1 MPSSHKIQ
9 DLENKFA
16 ALQTE
21 LFQTLKNLKSELE
34 TSNRELVSV
43 NRRLELVIEGVNFG
57 IWEWRAEERHN
68 LYLSDSCL
76 KMLELEREDAKPT
89 FLQIKSLLFPQDKE
103 KLKALTERHIRF
115 DEKMQIDLRIKVG
128 ADYKWFR
135 VHGKCEKD
143 AQGQPLRMAGS
154 ISDIDVE
161 KSDQIEKQQLYDEL
175 MATNEELSAMNDTF
189 VEMNEK
195 LRIAN
200 EVITQQA
207 ADLVRQTEG
216 RLQKILETLAD
227 SIWTLD
233 LKTGQLQF
241 LNSAVESIT
250 GYKRDFLEKN
260 IRFDTEENVLHL
272 QEKSLLPFAQIV
284 HEKDRENVLNALQL
298 SKSSPAADVT
308 FRIFRKDGKI
318 AWLWLQT
325 WLVLSEEGEPLQVS
339 GMISDIT
346 AQKEAELARILSE
359 ESFRQTMEK
368 MRLICVGLDTEGKV
382 NFVNDFALERLGYL
396 RKEVIGS
403 SWFDNFLPPEESARV
418 KAVFTE
424 KIAQNRAVDYNFEN
438 AILTKGGRSRLIAW
452 NNTTLRDIQGKIIGT
467 VSIGQDI
474 SEQRQAENEKKE
486 AIQQLIQQNKNLRD
500 FSYITS
506 HNLRAPVAR
515 ILGLTA
521 VLNEEEIKDEWNKTV
536 IAHLKTSAQSLDE
549 VIKDLAKILEVR
561 TKIDEKRERVRFS
574 EVFQQTLENLR
585 DHVLKHQ
592 VEVFTD
598 FTQIDDFF
606 AVKSYIQSIFFNLIS
621 NAIKYKSEATP
632 IIRIWSE
639 KKDQKMRLYFQD
651 NGLGIDLKTYK
662 DKIFTLYQR
671 FHLHLEGKGIGL
683 YLVKTQV
690 EALGGK
696 IDIESEVGKGTT
708 FKITFPLY

>member
-1 MPSSHKIQ
+1 MPSHNKIQ

-16 ALQTE
+16 HLQAE
-21 LFQTLKNLKSELE
+21 LFQALKNLKAELE
-34 TSNRELVSV
+34 ASNLEVGAV
-43 NRRLELVIEGVNFG
+43 NRRLELVVEGVDFG
-57 IWEWRAEERHN
+57 IWEWQAEDKHN
-68 LYLSDSCL
+68 LYLSDYCC
-76 KMLELEREDAKPT
+76 KMLQIEREEAKPT
-89 FLQIKSLLFPQDKE
+89 FLQIKSLLFPKDKE
-103 KLKALTERHIRF
+103 RLKILAERHIRY
-115 DEKMQIDLRIKVG
+115 DEKMQMDLRIKVG
-128 ADYKWFR
+128 TIYKWFR

-154 ISDIDVE
+154 ISDIDAE

-175 MATNEELSAMNDTF
+175 MATNEELSAMNETF
-189 VEMNEK
+189 AEINEK
-195 LRIAN
+195 LRLAN

-207 ADLVRQTEG
+207 EDLVRQTEG
-216 RLQKILETLAD
+216 RLQTILETLAD

-241 LNSAVESIT
+241 LNSAIESIT

-260 IRFDTEENVLHL
+260 IRFDTHSNALNL
-272 QEKSLLPFAQIV
+272 QEKSLLSFAQIV
-284 HEKDRENVLNALQL
+284 HERDRESVLAALQL
-298 SKSSPAADVT
+298 SAASPASDVT
-308 FRIFRKDGKI
+308 FRIFRKNGKI

-325 WLVLSEEGEPLQVS
+325 WLVLSEAGEAVQVS

-368 MRLICVGLDTEGKV
+368 MRLICIGLDTEGKV

-396 RKEVIGS
+396 RKEVMGS
-403 SWFDNFLPPEESARV
+403 SWFDVFLPEKERERV
-418 KAVFTE
+418 KAGFFE
-424 KIAQNRAVDYNFEN
+424 KIRHNRTMEYNAEN
-438 AILTKGGRSRLIAW
+438 SILTKRGRIRVIAW
-452 NNTTLRDIQGKIIGT
+452 NNTTLRDTQGKIIGT
-467 VSIGQDI
+467 ISIGQDV

-486 AIQQLIQQNKNLRD
+486 AIQQLIQQNNNLRD

-515 ILGLTA
+515 ILGLTS

-536 IAHLKTSAQSLDE
+536 VGHLKTSAQSLDE
-549 VIKDLAKILEVR
+549 VIKDLSKILEVR

-574 EVFQQTLENLR
+574 SIFQQTVENLR
-585 DHVLKHQ
+585 DHILKHQ
-592 VEVFTD
+592 VELFTD
-598 FTQIDDFF
+598 FSQIDDFF

-621 NAIKYKSEATP
+621 NAIKYKSEALP
-632 IIRIWSE
+632 IISIWTE
-639 KKDQKMRLYFQD
+639 QKDQKMRLYFQD
-651 NGLGIDLKTYK
+651 NGVGIDLKTYK

-671 FHLHLEGKGIGL
+671 FHLHIEGKGIGL